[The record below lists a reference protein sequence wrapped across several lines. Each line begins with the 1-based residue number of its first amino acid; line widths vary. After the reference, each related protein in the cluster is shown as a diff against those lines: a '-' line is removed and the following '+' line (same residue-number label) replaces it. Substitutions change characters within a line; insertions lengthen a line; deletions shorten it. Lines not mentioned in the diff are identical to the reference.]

1 MSTVTD
7 PIADTLTRI
16 RNAAQAKLE
25 TVVMPH
31 SKMRADIAGIL
42 KKEGFITDALTEK
55 EGVHKALKIY
65 MKYGQDREPII
76 RGLRRVSKPGLR
88 RYVPV
93 SDIPKVV
100 GGMGIAI
107 LSTSRGVMT
116 DREARHSKVGGE
128 VLCYVW

>member
-1 MSTVTD
+1 MSVTD

-16 RNAAQAKLE
+16 RNACQARLE
-25 TVVMPH
+25 TVQMPH
-31 SKMRADIAGIL
+31 SKMRSDIAVIL
-42 KKEGFITDALTEK
+42 KKEGFVTDAITEN

-65 MKYGQDREPII
+65 MKYGQDRQPII

-88 RYVPV
+88 RYVPATK
-93 SDIPKVV
+93 IPKVV

-107 LSTSRGVMT
+107 ISTSRGVMT
-116 DREARHSKVGGE
+116 DREARQAKVGGE